1 MKIFK
6 RLNLIRYY
14 MEGLLFR
21 RSTYS
26 EELLKLKNSWA
37 GKPAII
43 VGNGPSLRKTPLDE
57 FSGVNSIGM
66 NKINLIFDDVIW
78 RPSIITVV
86 NRHVIDQNR
95 DFYCRSNIPIFI
107 AWQNRY
113 FLRKIKTPKNIKF
126 FLNSNKLY
134 FSEAFDQEAG
144 AGATVTFKAL
154 QLAYF
159 LGANPV
165 IIVGVDHTFQ
175 AAGEAHKLVKKIGDD
190 QDHFHPNYF
199 ADGVKWN
206 LPDLDTSE
214 LGYKLALE
222 EFVKKGRIILDATV
236 GGKLDIFP
244 KVSIEE
250 ALKILHK
257 KS

>member
-1 MKIFK
+1 MKKLKIF
-6 RLNLIRYY
+6 NQFRYY
-14 MEGLLFR
+14 MEGVLFR
-21 RSTYS
+21 RSRYP
-26 EELLKLKNSWA
+26 EELLELKNNWA

-43 VGNGPSLRKTPLDE
+43 VGNGPSLRKTPLNE

-66 NKINLIFDDVIW
+66 NKINMIFDDVTW
-78 RPSIITVV
+78 RPSIIAAV

-95 DFYCRSNIPIFI
+95 EFYCSSSIPILM

-113 FLRKIKTPKNIKF
+113 FLRKLKTPKIVKF
-126 FLNSNKLY
+126 FLNSNKLF
-134 FSEAFDQEAG
+134 FSKDFDQVAG

-154 QLAYF
+154 QLAHY

-165 IIVGVDHTFQ
+165 IMVGVDHSFQ
-175 AAGEAHKLVKKIGDD
+175 AAGAAHKKVRKVGDD

-222 EFVKKGRIILDATV
+222 EFVKSGRTILDATV
-236 GGKLDIFP
+236 GGQLDIFP
-244 KVSIEE
+244 KISMEE
-250 ALKILHK
+250 ALKIMHK